1 MRVCPVCQLKYSD
14 EEPRCFV
21 DGTMLEQLADPRIGS
36 LLAGRYLI
44 ESKLGEGGMAIVYRA
59 RHQLVDRPVAIKV
72 MNSHLVRDASLKE
85 RFRREAKT
93 AAALAHPNIVEIS
106 DYGEDDEGTPY
117 LVMELLD
124 GSSLDALVER
134 GPMPAPQVAAL
145 GAQIARGLA
154 RAHDF
159 QVLHRDLKPENIFV
173 ARGPGG
179 RLIPKILDFGI
190 ARSLHDQR
198 LTSAGQIFG
207 TPQYMAPERVT
218 SIDAGPAA
226 DLYAIGVMLF
236 EMVTGQLPFKS
247 DDVTG
252 FLIAHMQSPVPKP
265 SDFVANVPRR
275 LEELIVRLMAKN
287 PDERPVDAHQ
297 VERELLALAPAEEV
311 AELAMSATVVGTTQ
325 RHVAPTLP
333 PTTLER
339 WGSRAALFD
348 EMLRRA
354 FPQGGPPELAVSMLH
369 EIRQTLLRTN
379 EHRARGLAEQRKLE
393 QMEQHARE
401 GRQRLG
407 HAMST
412 LGQDLSQARG
422 AARNAELE
430 VRPYLDAAQQWER
443 AYREAHRR
451 LLALGVLK
459 EASVPEPSHVTALR
473 DTADTLDRWL
483 LAHGTSDKARAWV
496 ASKQGEVK
504 DLEFQT
510 EALRA
515 QLEKLET
522 QYENDRAQLE
532 DFLRQNGRELE
543 ALDKRLTELGS
554 GFVLPLRPR
563 PELRDLFVRLEQEGG
578 TPAAGLRR

>member
-21 DGTMLEQLADPRIGS
+21 DGAMLEQLADPRIGS

-106 DYGEDDEGTPY
+106 DYGEDEEGTPY

-134 GPMPAPQVAAL
+134 GPMPAAQVAAI

-236 EMVTGQLPFKS
+236 EMVTGQLPFQS
-247 DDVTG
+247 EDVTG

-297 VERELLALAPAEEV
+297 VERELLALAPPEEV
-311 AELAMSATVVGTTQ
+311 AELAVTGLGPTQ

-339 WGSRAALFD
+339 WGSRAAVFE

-354 FPQGGPPELAVSMLH
+354 FPQGNPPELAVSMLND
-369 EIRQTLLRTN
+369 IRQMLLRTN

-393 QMEQHARE
+393 HMEQHARE

-407 HAMST
+407 HAMSM

-451 LLALGVLK
+451 LLALGVLT
-459 EASVPEPSHVTALR
+459 EASVPEPTQVTALR
-473 DTADTLDRWL
+473 ETADTLDRWL

-543 ALDKRLTELGS
+543 TLDKRLTELGS